1 MGKKGG
7 NQTRHFAGGFRQ
19 AAEGGD
25 DVEEPSTQQNRVVP
39 AANGGGEVS
48 ARPKAA
54 HGRIIDG
61 FSFNVYVCVTVLAN
75 AFLIGL
81 EQDLGNGEAG
91 FSDRPVWYFI
101 EVFFS
106 LSFLGEILIRIL
118 CLGRKFFKDAWQVLD
133 FTVVVLAVIDTFALA
148 IDGNGG
154 KLRLLT
160 ILRILRLIPA
170 VRLVRSWSV
179 FKELWLLVGGLVTSI
194 KALGWVFMVLV
205 LILYVCAIF
214 ITTEVGQHDEYSTGP
229 SYDGEVWPHG
239 EYFGTVPRS
248 MLTLFQVITLDG
260 WCDDIV
266 RHVIFRQPA
275 MAPFFVLF
283 LFVTAFGI
291 MNVVV
296 GVIIENTLT
305 AAQVANARVEQQATA
320 ERAKAMDELQAF
332 LEFSDSECTGMISRE
347 EFHAAAQS
355 TSVQRH
361 LQAIGLEFEEL
372 EELLQL
378 LDYEDRGS
386 VELSRFVAAMRQLVG
401 SARRR
406 DIVQVEVTVGTL
418 AQQIDSLE
426 GKFSAMEAEVNSLSQ
441 MASKF
446 LYDTV
451 RVLTGIDASQEPF

>member
-1 MGKKGG
+1 MGKKG
-7 NQTRHFAGGFRQ
+7 NQTRHFAGGFR
-19 AAEGGD
+19 ADKEDDGD
-25 DVEEPSTQQNRVVP
+25 EPHTQNRVVP
-39 AANGGGEVS
+39 AAQSGDAS

-54 HGRIIDG
+54 GTRIVDR
-61 FSFNVYVCVTVLAN
+61 FSFNAYVSFTVLAN
-75 AFLIGL
+75 AFVIGL
-81 EQDLGNGEAG
+81 EQDVGESERQV
-91 FSDRPVWYFI
+91 SDRPVWYFI
-101 EVFFS
+101 EVFFC
-106 LSFLGEILIRIL
+106 LSFVIETLVRIS
-118 CLGRKFFKDAWQVLD
+118 CLRQKFYKDIWHVMD
-133 FTVVVLAVIDTFALA
+133 FAIVVCGAIDTFALS
-148 IDGNGG
+148 IDGEGG

-160 ILRILRLIPA
+160 ILRILRIVPA
-170 VRLVRSWSV
+170 VRLVRSWTA

-194 KALGWVFMVLV
+194 KALGWVFSM
-205 LILYVCAIF
+205 LILIIYVCAIF
-214 ITTEVGQHDEYSTGP
+214 ITTEVGQFDEYTKGP
-229 SYDGEVWPHG
+229 SYDGEVWTHT

-248 MLTLFQVITLDG
+248 MLTLFQVMTLDG

-266 RHVIFRQPA
+266 RHVIYRQPW
-275 MAPFFVLF
+275 MAAFFVAF
-283 LFVTAFGI
+283 LFITAFGV

-305 AAQVANARVEQQATA
+305 AAQVANARVEQQQTA

-332 LEFSDSECTGMISRE
+332 LEFSDTECTGMISRE

-378 LDYEDRGS
+378 LDYEDRGH
-386 VELSRFVAAMRQLVG
+386 VELARFVAAMRQLVG
-401 SARRR
+401 TARRR

-418 AQQIDSLE
+418 AQQIEGLE
-426 GKFSAMEAEVNSLSQ
+426 GKFSAMEAEVSELSQ

-451 RVLTGIDASQEPF
+451 RVLTGIDASQETF